1 MAKFAYSMQSV
12 LNLKENLEEQAKIAY
27 ANELAV
33 LRKEEEKLERFRQ
46 KKLFYEDKMRGN
58 MEESLDVQA
67 LYECNQGI
75 ELMKEAIKEQQRVIA
90 RVQES
95 VEKAREKLNDAMK
108 ERKIHEKL
116 KENAFEEFVHEL
128 NVEEGKEIDE
138 LVAYNYAS
146 AT

>member
-1 MAKFAYSMQSV
+1 MAKFTYRMQSV

-27 ANELAV
+27 ADELAV
-33 LRKEEEKLERFRQ
+33 LHQEEERMEQFRK
-46 KKLFYEDKMRGN
+46 KKLFYEDCMRGN
-58 MEESLDVQA
+58 MEEVLDVQA

-75 ELMKEAIKEQQRVIA
+75 ELMKEAIKEQHKVIEKAQERVE
-90 RVQES
+90 R
-95 VEKAREKLNDAMK
+95 AREKLNDAMK

-138 LVAYNYAS
+138 LVAYTYSS

>member
-75 ELMKEAIKEQQRVIA
+75 ELMKEAIKEQQRVIV

-146 AT
+146 VT